1 MKIEGIRQL
10 DQNFY
15 DTIVVRNGEIKVN
28 GKVLDTVTLG
38 KSFSESLRGKSDEE
52 IKNAVIEY
60 FLRYNRINFI
70 SSDFSRIN
78 GLMFYVGSQSEKLLI
93 IDNDEMSESKAKILR
108 RYISDR
114 DNFLYN
120 STASTYTINTNYAN
134 SSSYNIT
141 RDGNIRFNLARES
154 TGIPQYESEFL
165 ERFINHIFGD
175 EYIKVIP
182 RGKKELEDGVELVSG
197 EKRVIAKVFT
207 KDLMKK
213 VDEHNKKCDFIRKE
227 KEEAMKLQL
236 KMEGF

>member
-15 DTIVVRNGEIKVN
+15 DTIVVRNGIIKVN
-28 GKVLDTVTLG
+28 GKLLDTITLG
-38 KSFSESLRGKSDEE
+38 NSFSESLRGKSDKE
-52 IKNAVIEY
+52 IKDAVIEY

-93 IDNDEMSESKAKILR
+93 IDNDEISESKAKILR

-120 STASTYTINTNYAN
+120 SSASTYSINTNYAN

-197 EKRVIAKVFT
+197 EKRVIAREFT

>member
-70 SSDFSRIN
+70 SSDLSRIN

-134 SSSYNIT
+134 ISSYNTT
-141 RDGNIRFNLARES
+141 REGNIRFNLARES

-165 ERFINHIFGD
+165 ERFINHIFAD

>member
-15 DTIVVRNGEIKVN
+15 DTIVVRNGIIKVN
-28 GKVLDTVTLG
+28 GKLLDTVTLDN
-38 KSFSESLRGKSDEE
+38 SFSESLRGKSDKE
-52 IKNAVIEY
+52 IKDAVIEY

-114 DNFLYN
+114 DDFLYN
-120 STASTYTINTNYAN
+120 SCASTYSINTNYAN
-134 SSSYNIT
+134 SSSYNTT
-141 RDGNIRFNLARES
+141 REGNIRFNLARES

-197 EKRVIAKVFT
+197 EKRVIARVFT

-213 VDEHNKKCDFIRKE
+213 VDEHNKKCDFIKKE

>member
-1 MKIEGIRQL
+1 MRIEGIRQL

-15 DTIVVRNGEIKVN
+15 DTIVVRNGIIKVN
-28 GKVLDTVTLG
+28 GKLLDTVTLG
-38 KSFSESLRGKSDEE
+38 NSFSESLRGKSDEE
-52 IKNAVIEY
+52 IKDAVIEY
-60 FLRYNRINFI
+60 FLRYNRLNFI
-70 SSDFSRIN
+70 SSEFSRIN

-114 DNFLYN
+114 DDFLYN
-120 STASTYTINTNYAN
+120 SCASTYSINTNYSN
-134 SSSYNIT
+134 SSSYNTT
-141 RDGNIRFNLARES
+141 REGNLRFNLARES
-154 TGIPQYESEFL
+154 TGLPQYESEFL
-165 ERFINHIFGD
+165 EKFINHIFGD

-182 RGKKELEDGVELVSG
+182 RGEKELEDGVELVSG
-197 EKRVIAKVFT
+197 EKRVIARVFT

-213 VDEHNKKCDFIRKE
+213 VDEHNKKCDFIKKE

>member
-93 IDNDEMSESKAKILR
+93 IDNDEMSKSKAKILR

-114 DNFLYN
+114 DDFLYN
-120 STASTYTINTNYAN
+120 SSASTYSINTNYAN

-165 ERFINHIFGD
+165 ERFINHIFDD

-227 KEEAMKLQL
+227 KEEAIKLQL

>member
-70 SSDFSRIN
+70 SSDLSRIN

-134 SSSYNIT
+134 SSSYNTT
-141 RDGNIRFNLARES
+141 REGNIRFNLARES

-165 ERFINHIFGD
+165 ERFINHIFAD

>member
-1 MKIEGIRQL
+1 
-10 DQNFY
+10 
-15 DTIVVRNGEIKVN
+15 
-28 GKVLDTVTLG
+28 
-38 KSFSESLRGKSDEE
+38 
-52 IKNAVIEY
+52 
-60 FLRYNRINFI
+60 
-70 SSDFSRIN
+70 
-78 GLMFYVGSQSEKLLI
+78 MFYVGSQSEKLLI

-134 SSSYNIT
+134 SSSYNTT
-141 RDGNIRFNLARES
+141 REGNIRFNLARES

-165 ERFINHIFGD
+165 ERFINHIFDD

-227 KEEAMKLQL
+227 KEEAIKLQL

>member
-70 SSDFSRIN
+70 SSDLSRIN

-134 SSSYNIT
+134 SSSYNTT
-141 RDGNIRFNLARES
+141 REGNIRFNLARES

-165 ERFINHIFGD
+165 ERFINHIFAD

-227 KEEAMKLQL
+227 KEEAMKFQL